1 MEAINLTQSQLA
13 ERFRIEV
20 ELFNE
25 PHLFNMIKEVLNPD
39 VNGTERIDL
48 MASSMKPHTEVDQQT
63 IAAILHW
70 EIAKVSMKKVIG
82 IL

>member
-39 VNGTERIDL
+39 VYGTERIDM
-48 MASSMKPHTEVDQQT
+48 MAASMKPHTQIDLED
-63 IAAILHW
+63 ISAILHW